1 MERWRLN
8 LYSIWFTQIISIMS
22 FNFGMPFMVYY
33 IQELGINDPAQIKL
47 YAGLLS
53 AGPAI
58 TLGIMAPVWG
68 HLADRFGKKLMLLR
82 AVLFGSVIMLG
93 LGLANQ
99 VWQLVVLRMIQ
110 GIFTGTVTASSALV
124 VSTVPE
130 NRLGYSLGFLAS
142 STAIGASIG
151 PALGGL
157 MAEWLGY
164 RYSFLV
170 GALLLF
176 IDVLVVT
183 FLVQDSA
190 DHKPFPQGVS
200 ASSPLLVKTRIRD
213 SFLFSSWFMTAM
225 LLLLVLRFATS
236 VFGPYM
242 PILIQAKMNT
252 LEGAAGTTGLVNAFI
267 SMMMAISGIM
277 LGKLGD
283 RHNRMKLLRFYALA
297 GCLLGIPL
305 CFIDSIWLLMV
316 NYGVMMFFVCGI
328 EPVLMGATA
337 NRIDRNQYGTM
348 FGIQTLIGSIGWGLS
363 PMLGG
368 YLSIRYSLTA
378 VLIAIPLFLLMEFI
392 LASTVGRRLSV
403 GLPIQQ
409 VQLGQDPAA

>member
-68 HLADRFGKKLMLLR
+68 RLADRFGKKLMLLR

-190 DHKPFPQGVS
+190 DREPLPQVVS
-200 ASSPLLVKTRIRD
+200 GKSPLPAKPLLRH
-213 SFLFSSWFMTAM
+213 SFLFSSWFMTSM

>member
-8 LYSIWFTQIISIMS
+8 LYSVWFTQIISIMS

-33 IQELGINDPAQIKL
+33 IQELGMTDPAQIKL
-47 YAGLLS
+47 YAGILS

-58 TLGIMAPVWG
+58 SLGLMAPIWG
-68 HLADRFGKKLMLLR
+68 RLADRFGKKLMLLR
-82 AVLFGSVIMLG
+82 AVLFGSVIMLA
-93 LGLANQ
+93 LGLATQ

-110 GIFTGTVTASSALV
+110 GVFTGTITASSALV
-124 VSTVPE
+124 ASTVPE

-142 STAIGASIG
+142 STAIGASVG
-151 PALGGL
+151 PALGGV

-164 RYSFLV
+164 RSSFLV
-170 GALLLF
+170 GSLFLF

-183 FLVQDSA
+183 FLVQDSS
-190 DHKPFPQGVS
+190 DRK
-200 ASSPLLVKTRIRD
+200 PLLPIGSNGTTLREKPRMRD
-213 SFLFSSWFMTAM
+213 AFLFRGWFMSAM

-236 VFGPYM
+236 IFGPYM
-242 PILIQAKMNT
+242 PILIQTRLQT

-267 SMMMAISGIM
+267 SMMMAVSGIL

-283 RHNRMKLLRFYALA
+283 RHDRMKLLRFYALA
-297 GCLLGIPL
+297 GCILGIPL
-305 CFIDSIWLLMV
+305 SFIHSIWLLMI

-328 EPVLMGATA
+328 EPVLMGATTS
-337 NRIDRNQYGTM
+337 RIDRNQRGTM

-368 YLSIRYSLTA
+368 WLSIRYSLTA
-378 VLIAIPLFLLMEFI
+378 VLIAIPAFLLVEFI
-392 LASTVGRRLSV
+392 LASTTGRKLSGRIPTQPV
-403 GLPIQQ
+403 SFR
-409 VQLGQDPAA
+409 QDPVA